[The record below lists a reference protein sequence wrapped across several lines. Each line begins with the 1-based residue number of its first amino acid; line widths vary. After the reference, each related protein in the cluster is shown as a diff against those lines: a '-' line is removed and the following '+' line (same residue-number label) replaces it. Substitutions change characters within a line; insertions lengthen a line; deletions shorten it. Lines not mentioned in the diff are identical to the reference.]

1 MDEMTGKTTIP
12 ARSPVPAADGIEV
25 KSAALT
31 RHPWWL
37 GYGVAALV
45 TVATIFLRLGL
56 APWIGDRPML
66 VLFLIPIIIS
76 AYVGGLGP
84 GLVATFLAALGTSY
98 FTMTPTQVF
107 SIARP
112 LDFVQWM
119 ILIMSG
125 VLLSGLNEALHR
137 SRKRAEAIA
146 AEHKLVEERLRLM
159 VESAPQ
165 GVLIADSNG
174 SITLVNREL
183 ERAFGY
189 TREELIGN
197 PIEMLLPA
205 GLRERHVAYR
215 TAFAA
220 RPETRAM
227 GAGRDLH
234 GLRKDG
240 VEFPVEVG
248 LVPVRTRQESLV
260 LVSVV
265 DITARK
271 RDEEALTTERS
282 LLRTLIDALPD
293 LVFTKDTAGR
303 FTLCNAAELK
313 HLGFAHE
320 EQLLGKTVFD
330 LYQRELAEIYHADDL
345 QTLGGQPVL
354 NREEPSVDS
363 GGNPRWHLTI
373 KVPLRDRAGAIVG
386 LVGMS
391 RDITD
396 RKRADEA
403 QRRSQKMEALGTLA
417 GGIAH
422 DFNNI
427 LLAITGNT
435 RLALGDLPDQH
446 PAQESLLEIDKASA
460 RAADLVQ
467 RILAFSR
474 QQEIKRKVVQLQPV
488 VEEALKLIRPTLS
501 AMIEIKASFAANVPE
516 VAADSSQI
524 HQLIMNL
531 ATNSAHAI
539 AAGTGLIEISLD
551 APTVT
556 ADLARTSADLREGRY
571 ARLSVSDNGC
581 GMDKATLERIFDPF
595 FTTKPA
601 GQGTGLG
608 LSTVD
613 GIMRSHEGAVTVYSQ
628 PGKGTRFHLY
638 FPAIGDAATEV
649 EAPSQEVARGKG
661 ENVLYVDDEDV
672 LVRLSTRTLNR
683 LGYRVS
689 GFASPVE
696 ALNAFRSH
704 PHDFDV
710 VVTDLSMPVMSG
722 FDLARALLEIRPDV
736 PIVMTSGYVRPE
748 DQEMAFRL
756 GIRDLILK
764 PNTVS
769 ELGRILDELLGD
781 RKKAGESG
789 AAT

>member
-1 MDEMTGKTTIP
+1 MDEITGKTIHP
-12 ARSPVPAADGIEV
+12 AR
-25 KSAALT
+25 
-31 RHPWWL
+31 RPWWL
-37 GYGVAALV
+37 AYGVAVLV
-45 TVATIFLRLGL
+45 TVATVFLRIGL
-56 APWIGDRPML
+56 APWIGEQPML

-76 AYVGGLGP
+76 AHVGGLGP

-98 FTMTPTQVF
+98 FTVTPTQVF

-112 LDFVQWM
+112 LDLVQWM
-119 ILIMSG
+119 ILITSG

-137 SRKRAEAIA
+137 SRQRAEANA
-146 AEHKLVEERLRLM
+146 AEQERVEERLRLV

-165 GVLIADSNG
+165 GVLMAGSNG

-189 TREELIGN
+189 TRQELIGK
-197 PIEMLLPA
+197 PVEMLLPA

-240 VEFPVEVG
+240 MEFPVEVG
-248 LVPVRTRQESLV
+248 LVPVRIRDESLV
-260 LVSVV
+260 LAIVV

-271 RDEEALTTERS
+271 RDEESLTKERT

-313 HLGFAHE
+313 HLGFSHE

-330 LYQRELAEIYHADDL
+330 LYRRDLAEIYHADDL
-345 QTLGGQPVL
+345 MTLGGQPVL

-363 GGNPRWHLTI
+363 TGKARWHLTI
-373 KVPLRDRAGAIVG
+373 KVPLRDGSGAIVG
-386 LVGMS
+386 LVGTS

-427 LLAITGNT
+427 LLAITGNAK
-435 RLALGDLPDQH
+435 LALSDLPDHH
-446 PAQESLLEIDKASA
+446 PTRENLLEIDQASA

-474 QQEIKRKVVQLQPV
+474 QQEIKRKVLSLQPV
-488 VEEALKLIRPTLS
+488 VEEALKLIRPTLP
-501 AMIEIKASFAANVPE
+501 AMIEIRGRFAENIPD
-516 VAADSSQI
+516 VAADSSQV
-524 HQLIMNL
+524 HQLILNL
-531 ATNSAHAI
+531 AANSAHAI
-539 AAGTGLIEISLD
+539 GAGTGLLEISLE
-551 APTVT
+551 AVSVT
-556 ADLARTSADLREGRY
+556 ADIARTSADLREGRY
-571 ARLSVSDNGC
+571 VRLSVSDNGC
-581 GMDKATLERIFDPF
+581 GMDKATLDRIFDPF

-601 GQGTGLG
+601 GEGTGLG
-608 LSTVD
+608 LSTVH

-628 PGKGTRFHLY
+628 PGKGSAFHLY
-638 FPAIGDAATEV
+638 FPAAAGAAA
-649 EAPSQEVARGKG
+649 EAEPPQQEAARGKG
-661 ENVLYVDDEDV
+661 ERVLYVDDEDA
-672 LVRLSTRTLNR
+672 LVRLSSRTLNR
-683 LGYRVS
+683 LGYRVT
-689 GFASPVE
+689 GFANPAD
-696 ALNAFRSH
+696 ALSAFRSH

-710 VVTDLSMPVMSG
+710 IITDLSMPGMSG
-722 FDLARALLEIRPDV
+722 FDFARALLEIRPDV

-748 DQEMAFRL
+748 DQKTASGL

-764 PNTVS
+764 PNTVN
-769 ELGRILDELLGD
+769 ELGRTLDKILRD
-781 RKKAGESG
+781 RKKSASG
-789 AAT
+789 GPAP